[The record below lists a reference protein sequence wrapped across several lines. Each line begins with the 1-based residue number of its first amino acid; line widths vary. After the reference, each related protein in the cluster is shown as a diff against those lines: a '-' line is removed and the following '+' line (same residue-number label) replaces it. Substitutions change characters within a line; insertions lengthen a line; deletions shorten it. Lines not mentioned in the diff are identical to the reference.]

1 MNPKLIIS
9 PSIASSNLLVLKD
22 EIDYVDKFY
31 GHIHIDIEDG
41 NFVPNITFGTKL
53 LKQICSYSKS
63 RKSIHLMVTN
73 PLDYINCIKE
83 CNVDIVF
90 IHVEN
95 LSYPS
100 EVINKYKEHNIN
112 VGLAFNPKT
121 QIIPYEYVFKNISG
135 ILIMMCEPDNEGQNY
150 IPSMVKKIRKAIKY
164 KIPIWI
170 DGGIKDEMLSTFK
183 DIGVKNVVM
192 GRAIFNR
199 IKDPI

>member
-1 MNPKLIIS
+1 MIPNLIIS

-22 EIDYVDKFY
+22 EIDYVDKYY

-41 NFVPNITFGTKL
+41 NFVPNITFGAKL
-53 LKQICSYSKS
+53 LRQICSYSKS
-63 RKSIHLMVTN
+63 RKSIHLMVTS
-73 PLDYINCIKE
+73 PLDYIKCIKE
-83 CNVDIVF
+83 SNVDIVF
-90 IHVEN
+90 IHVEK

-100 EVINKYKEHNIN
+100 QVINKYRENGIN

-121 QIIPYEYVFKNISG
+121 QITPYEYVMKYISG

-150 IPSMVKKIRKAIKY
+150 ISSMEKKIRKAIKY

-192 GRAIFNR
+192 GSAIFNR